1 MKKLIGFMLVVSCFF
16 CFVSASGQTVFC
28 QSGGFSLA
36 LPDSF
41 AEIPRSSGDDRDL
54 VLHFS
59 DGSVDLTVY
68 VSFSGTGSG
77 FQVLTGDELE
87 YGSVSF
93 GGMDMFYT
101 RGQDGSG
108 SWATYSWSRAQD
120 SVTLYFVWSGNDSAA
135 MKMIREIMSS
145 ISFG

>member
-1 MKKLIGFMLVVSCFF
+1 MKKLISFLLVVSCLF
-16 CFVSASGQTVFC
+16 CAVSASAQTVYC
-28 QSGGFSLA
+28 QSGGFSLS

-41 AEIPRSSGDDRDL
+41 AELPRSSGDDRDL
-54 VLHFS
+54 VLHLS

-68 VSFSGTGSG
+68 VSYSGADSG

-108 SWATYSWSRAQD
+108 SWATYSWARSRD
-120 SVTLYFVWSGNDSAA
+120 SVTLYFLWSGNDSSA
-135 MKMIREIMSS
+135 MKLIREIMSS